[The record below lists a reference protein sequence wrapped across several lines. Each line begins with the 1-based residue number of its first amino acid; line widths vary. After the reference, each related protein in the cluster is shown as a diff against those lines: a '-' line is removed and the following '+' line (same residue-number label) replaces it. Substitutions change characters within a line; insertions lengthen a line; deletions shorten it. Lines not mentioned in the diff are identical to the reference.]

1 MKKYCLI
8 IASILCANMAQ
19 AHLVYWNMPTSA
31 EQTAFGQG
39 CLIQSETPQ
48 GLTQNPAALGFIRY
62 RNFSTSGIQWWQE
75 VYGCSAGFLQ
85 PAGKYGTV
93 ALTLGYWS
101 LGTITEISDGGQA
114 LGTIQSQAVNIG
126 LGYGLV
132 LYDAWGLGLDIKAS
146 RLNLPGRY
154 DWGWGSDL
162 AVSYKR
168 DRYTGSILIRDLG
181 PDYPKNNDI
190 SYPLNTHYIA
200 GLKAVFLNGKLSGSV
215 QYNLPKEGNPYPGLS
230 VDIAPVPAFS
240 LKLGYDNDPRA
251 EERSPLGMGLEIKKL
266 GRTDLSV
273 IYGFRSYGVLG
284 NIQAI
289 TLGICF

>member
-1 MKKYCLI
+1 MKKYYLI
-8 IASILCANMAQ
+8 SSLLFCTNLAQ
-19 AHLVYWNMPTSA
+19 AQLIYWNMPTSA
-31 EQTAFGQG
+31 EQVVYGQG

-48 GLTQNPAALGFIRY
+48 GLMQNPAALGFIRY

-85 PAGKYGTV
+85 PAGKFGTTS
-93 ALTLGYWS
+93 LSLGYWS
-101 LGTITEISDGGQA
+101 LGTITEISEEGQP

-132 LYDAWGLGLDIKAS
+132 LYDTWGLGLDLKVS

-162 AVSYKR
+162 ALSYKR
-168 DRYTGSILIRDLG
+168 GRYTGNLLVRDLG
-181 PDYPKNNDI
+181 PDFPKNNDI
-190 SYPLNTHYIA
+190 RSPLNTYYIA
-200 GLKAVFLNGKLSGSV
+200 GLKAVFLKGKLCGSV
-215 QYNLPKEGNPYPGLS
+215 QYNLPKEGSSYPGLS
-230 VDIAPVPAFS
+230 IDISPVPAFS
-240 LKLGYDNDPRA
+240 LKLGYENDPRA
-251 EERSPLGMGLEIKKL
+251 EERSPLGVGLEIKKL

-284 NIQAI
+284 YTQAI
-289 TLGICF
+289 TMGICF